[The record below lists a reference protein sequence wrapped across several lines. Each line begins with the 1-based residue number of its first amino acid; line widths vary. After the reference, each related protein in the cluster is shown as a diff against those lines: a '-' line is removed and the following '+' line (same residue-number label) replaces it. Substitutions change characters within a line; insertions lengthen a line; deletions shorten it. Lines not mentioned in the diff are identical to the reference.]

1 MAEIKVQVPPKITPP
16 AKKVEV
22 AKANL
27 TPLEKREDAVNGLFQ
42 IAGLGMIMAG
52 QFADA
57 GAISLHSPAVSHEVA
72 VLAEDNSQIAGYIDR
87 LLQVGPYAALVTA
100 IAPLALQLVV
110 NHGIIKPE
118 KVSGQGIVPPDIL
131 ESQVK
136 TEMARMQMEAIRQQQ
151 EAEKEL
157 AAMRAEYERQM
168 AEENDAA

>member
-16 AKKVEV
+16 ATKKAEV
-22 AKANL
+22 TKNL
-27 TPLEKREDAVNGLFQ
+27 SPLEKREDAVNGLFQ

-52 QFADA
+52 QFSDA
-57 GAISLHSPAVSHEVA
+57 GAISLHSPAISHEVA
-72 VLAEDNSQIAGYIDR
+72 VLAEDNTQIAQYIDR

-100 IAPLALQLVV
+100 VAPLALQLIV

-136 TEMARMQMEAIRQQQ
+136 TEMARMQMEAIQQQ
-151 EAEKEL
+151 REAEREL
-157 AAMRAEYERQM
+157 AQMRAEYERQM